1 MFRVGLQK
9 NLLKANPKNIQ
20 FMILGRNKSD
30 LFVLNI
36 LDGKKLFIN

>member
-20 FMILGRNKSD
+20 MILGRNMSD
-30 LFVLNI
+30 LFVLNM
-36 LDGKKLFIN
+36 DGKKLFIN